1 MIHLVL
7 FVLAVLVMLYLVHE
21 LWFWLLYGI
30 CKPFADR
37 EERRYLAREAKRHA
51 DLCAAHERDYQE
63 YMRAEDERARL
74 KRVLARIALECFPDA
89 GGKVR

>member
-21 LWFWLLYGI
+21 LWFWSLYGI

-37 EERRYLAREAKRHA
+37 EERRYLAREAKQHA
-51 DLCAAHERDYQE
+51 DLCAAQEREYQE
-63 YMRAEDERARL
+63 HVRVEDERARI
-74 KRVLARIALECFPDA
+74 KCALARIALECHQE
-89 GGKVR
+89 K